1 METTVTVVNFCSVTT
16 CQNNYQYNLETR
28 VPVCQEFPTVTHL
41 YIPQSDIVL
50 LISNS
55 FHSCSRMDKETPAAE
70 REVLEEDQEHYG
82 EGDVT
87 DAKPDRKGRFIL
99 FGR

>member
-1 METTVTVVNFCSVTT
+1 METTVTVVNFCSVST
-16 CQNNYQYNLETR
+16 CQ
-28 VPVCQEFPTVTHL
+28 
-41 YIPQSDIVL
+41 
-50 LISNS
+50 ISNS
-55 FHSCSRMDKETPAAE
+55 FHFCSRMDKEPPAAE
-70 REVLEEDQEHYG
+70 SMVLEEDQEHYG

>member
-28 VPVCQEFPTVTHL
+28 VQICQEFPTVNL
-41 YIPQSDIVL
+41 YFPQSDIVSQ
-50 LISNS
+50 ISNS

-70 REVLEEDQEHYG
+70 HEVLEEDQEHNG
-82 EGDVT
+82 EGDMT
-87 DAKPDRKGRFIL
+87 DAKPDRKGRFVL

>member
-1 METTVTVVNFCSVTT
+1 
-16 CQNNYQYNLETR
+16 
-28 VPVCQEFPTVTHL
+28 
-41 YIPQSDIVL
+41 
-50 LISNS
+50 
-55 FHSCSRMDKETPAAE
+55 MDKETPAAE

-99 FGR
+99 FGRWDLVFLSVCLSIHNLCNVQISTTTKDLTCFLREKKLL